1 MAEKIRDGFQACL
14 SILAALQ
21 SSHGIVEI
29 IIVEI
34 ETELVEL
41 HLEDGQPAGRVWVP
55 DVLVPSPGQ
64 YFLASTRQLG
74 EVLPAVIFPAG
85 RGNGWLDL
93 APPLPSAW
101 LAGTLLHLRGPLGRG
116 FRLPVVR
123 RVALAALDGITA
135 RLRLLWNQALVQG
148 AEVALFTRRI
158 PASLPDAVEVLPLES
173 LPDVSGWAEYLAL
186 DGTLPQVLEWK
197 SRLAFP
203 GVAVEALVNLPMPCG
218 GMGECGVCSVRTR
231 RGWKHACQDGPV
243 FDLHELEAL

>member
-1 MAEKIRDGFQACL
+1 MEL
-14 SILAALQ
+14 N
-21 SSHGIVEI
+21 V
-29 IIVEI
+29 
-34 ETELVEL
+34 ELVEL
-41 HLEDGQPAGRVWVP
+41 RLEGGLLAGRIHVP
-55 DVLVPSPGQ
+55 VPVQITAGQ
-64 YFLASTRQLG
+64 YFLAASGRPDEALA
-74 EVLPAVIFPAG
+74 AVVFPAG
-85 RGNGWLDL
+85 NMDGWLDL

-101 LAGTLLHLRGPLGRG
+101 SAGTLLHLRGPLGRG

-203 GVAVEALVNLPMPCG
+203 GVAAEALVNLPMPCG
-218 GMGECGVCSVRTR
+218 GMGECGVCSVPTR

>member
-1 MAEKIRDGFQACL
+1 
-14 SILAALQ
+14 
-21 SSHGIVEI
+21 
-29 IIVEI
+29 
-34 ETELVEL
+34 
-41 HLEDGQPAGRVWVP
+41 
-55 DVLVPSPGQ
+55 
-64 YFLASTRQLG
+64 
-74 EVLPAVIFPAG
+74 
-85 RGNGWLDL
+85 L

-203 GVAVEALVNLPMPCG
+203 GVAAEALVNLPMPCG